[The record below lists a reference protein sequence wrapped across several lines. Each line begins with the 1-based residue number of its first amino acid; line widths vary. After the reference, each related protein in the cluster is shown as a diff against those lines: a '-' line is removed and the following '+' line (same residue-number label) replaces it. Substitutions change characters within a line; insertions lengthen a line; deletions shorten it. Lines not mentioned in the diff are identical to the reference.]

1 MARKTVVIYFPRL
14 GVPLYTHEKLTLSAV
29 AKAIA
34 RINDDEFAGCCDK
47 ARHHDHND
55 IFFVPSDALILNE
68 ASELGIHSPAG
79 LFGAIV
85 PYPFVKTKAITH
97 RLVNGRADR
106 PEGWSSGFAQRVRRA
121 ALPGFTAF
129 SAHDARL
136 AAAAGLQAHGA
147 IRLKDPLGD
156 GGHGQTVITSP
167 NALNEMLEN
176 YPEEKLATHGLVL
189 EMNLRRAVTLSVG
202 QITVGD
208 LVIAYHGTQ
217 RTVTNN
223 HGRSVYGGSRLV
235 CVRGGWEA
243 LEDLP
248 ISPETRLAIA
258 QARSYDQAAAEYPGF
273 LATRRNYDVGQG
285 IDEEGRWRS
294 GVFEASWRSGGA
306 STAELAAL
314 SEFAQDPVVQVVE
327 ASAVKEFGRDRKIPP
342 GSVVHFQGD
351 DPEDGPLLRYTVVTR
366 RGTQPSLH
374 FANGKRCA
382 RVGNLGVMPTSK
394 KQSCG
399 R

>member
-1 MARKTVVIYFPRL
+1 MARKTVVIHFPRL
-14 GVPLYTHEKLTLSAV
+14 GVPLYTHENITLSEV
-29 AKAIA
+29 AKEIA
-34 RINDDEFAGCCDK
+34 RINDDEFAGCYDK
-47 ARHHDHND
+47 ARHGYKD

-68 ASELGIHSPAG
+68 ASELGIHGSAG
-79 LFGAIV
+79 LFGAVV

-97 RLVNGRADR
+97 RLVDGCADR

-121 ALPGFTAF
+121 VLPGFTAF
-129 SAHDARL
+129 NAHDARL
-136 AAAAGLQAHGA
+136 AAAGLLAHGA
-147 IRLKDPLGD
+147 IRVKDPLGD

-167 NALNEMLEN
+167 DALNEMLEK

-208 LVIAYHGTQ
+208 LAIAYHGTQ

-223 HGRSVYGGSRLV
+223 RGRSVYGGSRLV

-248 ISPETRLAIA
+248 VSPETRLAIA
-258 QARSYDQAAAEYPGF
+258 QARSYDQAATEYPGF

-285 IDEEGRWRS
+285 IDEKGRWRS

-314 SEFAQDPVVQVVE
+314 SEFAQNPAVQVIE
-327 ASAVKEFGRDRKIPP
+327 ASAVKEFGRAPTIPL
-342 GSVVHFQGD
+342 GSVIHFWGD
-351 DPEDGPLLRYTVVTR
+351 DPEEGPLVRYTLVTR
-366 RGTQPSLH
+366 QGTQPSLH
-374 FANGKRCA
+374 FSDSKRCA
-382 RVGNLGVMPTSK
+382 RVGKLGVMPSED
-394 KQSCG
+394 
-399 R
+399 RVAADN

>member
-1 MARKTVVIYFPRL
+1 
-14 GVPLYTHEKLTLSAV
+14 LYTHEKITLSAV

-34 RINDDEFAGCCDK
+34 RINDYEFAGCYDK
-47 ARHHDHND
+47 ARHDYND
-55 IFFVPSDALILNE
+55 LFFVPGDALILSE
-68 ASELGIHSPAG
+68 ASELGIHSPAQ
-79 LFGAIV
+79 LFGAVV

-97 RLVNGRADR
+97 RLVSGRADR

-121 ALPGFTAF
+121 VLPGFTAF

-136 AAAAGLQAHGA
+136 AAAGLRAHGA
-147 IRLKDPLGD
+147 IRVKDPLGD
-156 GGHGQTVITSP
+156 GGHGQAVIAGS
-167 NALNEMLEN
+167 NGLNEILEK

-189 EMNLRRAVTLSVG
+189 EMNLRRAVTLSIG

-208 LVIAYHGTQ
+208 LSIAYHGTQ

-243 LEDLP
+243 LEELAVSSE
-248 ISPETRLAIA
+248 IRLAIA
-258 QARSYDQAAAEYPGF
+258 QARSYDQAATEYRGF

-285 IDEEGRWRS
+285 MDEEGRWRS

-314 SEFAQDPVVQVVE
+314 SEFAQNPAVQVVE
-327 ASAVKEFGRDRKIPP
+327 ASAVKEFGRVRKIPP
-342 GSVVHFQGD
+342 GSVIHFQGD
-351 DPEDGPLLRYTVVTR
+351 DPEDGPLVRYTVVVTR
-366 RGTQPSLH
+366 LGTQPSLH
-374 FANGKRCA
+374 FTNCKRCA
-382 RVGNLGVMPTSK
+382 RVEMLGAMSTSRNK
-394 KQSCG
+394 VAANN
-399 R
+399 

>member
-14 GVPLYTHEKLTLSAV
+14 GVPLYTHEKITLSAV

-34 RINDDEFAGCCDK
+34 RINDDEFAGCYDK

-106 PEGWSSGFAQRVRRA
+106 PEGWSSGFVQRVRRA
-121 ALPGFTAF
+121 VLPGFTAF

-147 IRLKDPLGD
+147 IRVKDPLGN
-156 GGHGQTVITSP
+156 GGHGQTVMTSP

-176 YPEEKLATHGLVL
+176 CPEEKLATHGLVL
-189 EMNLRRAVTLSVG
+189 EMTFPRAVTLSVG

-285 IDEEGRWRS
+285 IDEARS
-294 GVFEASWRSGGA
+294 LPFILRTANAARVLETWASCRRQK
-306 STAELAAL
+306 TELRQIA
-314 SEFAQDPVVQVVE
+314 DPT
-327 ASAVKEFGRDRKIPP
+327 KTLI
-342 GSVVHFQGD
+342 
-351 DPEDGPLLRYTVVTR
+351 
-366 RGTQPSLH
+366 
-374 FANGKRCA
+374 GKRRFESSS
-382 RVGNLGVMPTSK
+382 RVRS
-394 KQSCG
+394 SCCSSQE
-399 R
+399 